1 MTRLLRMSSIV
12 SNLLDGL
19 SVVLPLHPN
28 LLEGKVNGHTVC
40 LSTRDDICF
49 GI

>member
-1 MTRLLRMSSIV
+1 MARLLRMNSIV

-19 SVVLPLHPN
+19 SVVLPLHPIYWRV
-28 LLEGKVNGHTVC
+28 KVNGRTVC
-40 LSTRDDICF
+40 LITRDDICF